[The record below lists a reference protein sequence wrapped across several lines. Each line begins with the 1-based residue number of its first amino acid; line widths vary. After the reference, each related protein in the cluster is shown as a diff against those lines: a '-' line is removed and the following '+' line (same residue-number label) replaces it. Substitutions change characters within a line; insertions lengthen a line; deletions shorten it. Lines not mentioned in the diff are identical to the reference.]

1 MADKKEATGRER
13 RESERADLEVEVDVR
28 LDSEHNFYT
37 GLTQDIST
45 GGLFVATHKLLAVGT
60 KVRVRFT
67 LPGDE
72 QKPIE
77 TETEVRWLRDGRAMM
92 TDAPEGM
99 GLRFL
104 SLSADAKK
112 VIGDFL
118 SNRDSLF
125 YDDE

>member
-1 MADKKEATGRER
+1 MAQKQEAEGRER
-13 RESERADLEVEVDVR
+13 RESERVDMSVEVDVG

-37 GLTQDIST
+37 GLTRDIST

-67 LPGDE
+67 LPG
-72 QKPIE
+72 QKEAIE
-77 TETEVRWLRDGRAMM
+77 TDTEVRWLRDSRAMT

-99 GLRFL
+99 GLRFTGL
-104 SLSADAKK
+104 SPPAKK
-112 VIGDFL
+112 VIGHFL
-118 SNRDSLF
+118 NDRDSLF